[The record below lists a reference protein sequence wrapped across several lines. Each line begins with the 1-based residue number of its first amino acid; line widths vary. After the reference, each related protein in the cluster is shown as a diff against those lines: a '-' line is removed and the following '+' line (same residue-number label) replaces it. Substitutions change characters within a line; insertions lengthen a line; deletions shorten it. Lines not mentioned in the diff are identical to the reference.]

1 MSVSVIDQLTQEKID
16 NIKADI
22 EQTVDLLNRKI
33 VDAKINMITAYPKA
47 DDHPTADC
55 YMVKMRYSI
64 NL

>member
-33 VDAKINMITAYPKA
+33 VDAKINMITAYPKV